1 MRTLKGER
9 DENVGETLWVSIME
23 RCTVHE
29 RDDK

>member
-1 MRTLKGER
+1 MKTLEEER

-23 RCTVHE
+23 TCTVHE